1 MAREPRASRRSARV
15 PRSDPF
21 RRGQYDP
28 VHRKPLLWRT
38 ENAPARR
45 TAQHDDGGRY
55 AALWDRVPVLEEL
68 AVQLSMPADAIG
80 NTQSLCSSFRRP
92 MPRLRRRS
100 RRCYARWRGEE
111 ATVLSSFYN
120 GRSPAKLAPSPAR
133 FVFCT
138 IDSNKFP
145 AGWISR
151 PGDCEGGR
159 RGERDTELEVSRGGR
174 GGRRVPPTPTAG
186 GARPV
191 SVAARESKA
200 ARGRRLTQAAA

>member
-80 NTQSLCSSFRRP
+80 NTLCCALGPRTRARRA
-92 MPRLRRRS
+92 
-100 RRCYARWRGEE
+100 CG
-111 ATVLSSFYN
+111 ATLD
-120 GRSPAKLAPSPAR
+120 A
-133 FVFCT
+133 
-138 IDSNKFP
+138 
-145 AGWISR
+145 
-151 PGDCEGGR
+151 
-159 RGERDTELEVSRGGR
+159 
-174 GGRRVPPTPTAG
+174 
-186 GARPV
+186 
-191 SVAARESKA
+191 
-200 ARGRRLTQAAA
+200 